1 MNSVV
6 RRLRGSSVGWVVVA
20 LVALATLPGCNKT
33 GGQRADE
40 AEQIA
45 QLPNKVT
52 VAKFAGHVSVDGQ
65 AKAQD
70 PKGGTLFVVLNDPQ
84 HLDKGAKAQ
93 ATCDAEG
100 NFAFT
105 TYATGDGAPTG
116 KYVVTF
122 AQLHVAASGGRAG
135 GVRRPSLTMEYKGP
149 DALKNL
155 YSDPEKNKDNPTF
168 VVDILPPGRTD
179 YDFSLTVAGKEPVKT
194 PGPYATKELRT
205 NFTPVLK

>member
-6 RRLRGSSVGWVVVA
+6 RRLRGSSVGWVVGS
-20 LVALATLPGCNKT
+20 LVALAALPGCNKS
-33 GGQRADE
+33 GGQRTDE

-65 AKAQD
+65 PPAPDAKE
-70 PKGGTLFVVLNDPQ
+70 GTLFVVLNDPQ

-93 ATCDAEG
+93 ATCDADG

-105 TYATGDGAPTG
+105 TYAAGDGAPTG

-122 AQLHVAASGGRAG
+122 VQLPIAATGGRAG
-135 GVRRPSLTMEYKGP
+135 GVRRPSLTKEYGGP
-149 DALKNL
+149 DGLKNL
-155 YSDPEKNKDNPTF
+155 YNDPEKNKDNPTF
-168 VVDILPPGRTD
+168 VVDITPPGRTD

-194 PGPYATKELRT
+194 PGQYATRQLRT
-205 NFTPVLK
+205 NFAPIIK

>member
-6 RRLRGSSVGWVVVA
+6 RRLGGVSVGRLVVS
-20 LVALATLPGCNKT
+20 LVALAALPGCNKT
-33 GGQRADE
+33 GGQRTDQL
-40 AEQIA
+40 EQLN

-52 VAKFAGHVSVDGQ
+52 VAKFAGHASVDGQ
-65 AKAQD
+65 ALAQD
-70 PKGGTLFVVLNDPQ
+70 NKAGTLFVALYDVQ
-84 HLDKGAKAQ
+84 HLETGVRAQ

-122 AQLHVAASGGRAG
+122 AQLHPAATGGRAG
-135 GVRRPSLTMEYKGP
+135 GMRRPSLSTEYGGP

-155 YSDPEKNKDNPTF
+155 YNDPEKNKNDPNF
-168 VVDILPPGRTD
+168 VVDITPPGRTD

-194 PGPYATKELRT
+194 PAQYATTQLRT
-205 NFTPVLK
+205 AINPKL